1 MAVITA
7 HLRQDIPPVRCIDV
21 RSHINVMPWQGQEI
35 MKHNTRRIQLWLAI
49 LLAVSVLA
57 LGDDDKEQATT
68 TMPAEIPELKV
79 LSLWQGTWDVNAT
92 RHQPDPATVNYRE
105 TFTWVL
111 DGRFLKG
118 ETSLKSDGNKS
129 MSMATYDQRIGAY
142 RFWTFDSTSFASE
155 LPPAEWQESTRT
167 MKWSSGFFNP
177 LRFESRVT
185 FIDDDTI
192 NWQVLLKDWKG
203 TVIYAMDGTSIRRK

>member
-1 MAVITA
+1 
-7 HLRQDIPPVRCIDV
+7 
-21 RSHINVMPWQGQEI
+21 
-35 MKHNTRRIQLWLAI
+35 MKHNTRCMQLWLVI
-49 LLAVSVLA
+49 LLASSVLV
-57 LGDDDKEQATT
+57 LGDDDKKRTSP
-68 TMPAEIPELKV
+68 TMPSEIPELKI
-79 LSLWQGTWDVNAT
+79 LSQWLGTWDVNAI
-92 RHQPDPATVNYRE
+92 RHQPDPATVTYQE

-155 LPPAEWQESTRT
+155 LPPAEWEESTRT

-203 TVIYAMDGTSIRRK
+203 TVIYAIDGISIRRK